1 MYEFERVEILDQLLE
16 KILSMRG
23 FDGFRKIQEILKTI
37 IKWKQSWTYFQ

>member
-16 KILSMRG
+16 KILSMRV
-23 FDGFRKIQEILKTI
+23 FDGFKIQEILKTI

>member
-23 FDGFRKIQEILKTI
+23 FDDFKIQEILKTI